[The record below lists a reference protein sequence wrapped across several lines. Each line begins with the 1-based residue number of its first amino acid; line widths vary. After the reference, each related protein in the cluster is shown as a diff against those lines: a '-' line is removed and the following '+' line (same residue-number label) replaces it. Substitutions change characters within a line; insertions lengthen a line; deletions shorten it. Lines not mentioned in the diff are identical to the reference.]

1 MPNPLCDLFPP
12 EFRYQCDPYCA
23 AGCGPVPGVHGHGH
37 PTEAHPLRGAGA
49 THWGS
54 VHVPLEYEEDPDKRP
69 YIWEF

>member
-23 AGCGPVPGVHGHGH
+23 AGCGPASGEPHAAVDSSPHHH
-37 PTEAHPLRGAGA
+37 HHTARQH
-49 THWGS
+49 
-54 VHVPLEYEEDPDKRP
+54 LELLEVQEDPDLRP